1 MNSITIYRYE
11 DGISVIQ
18 KDEKQLKT
26 RILTEDRSF
35 CDMTFLPYMD
45 SILAIDTKGKMVLHN
60 YLDEKETNIT
70 LNDQLVN
77 EEISRYQWS
86 TIQSHQK
93 SVFLA
98 RIGTRKQILLYD
110 VRKQNVVEKLFNLQ
124 QGEICGNFTQSQHS
138 AYQMYMTTNLRTILI
153 DERFV
158 RKPMTVWHHANIG
171 KREKIPH
178 GILSHYISDEK

>member
-1 MNSITIYRYE
+1 M
-11 DGISVIQ
+11 IQ
-18 KDEKQLKT
+18 KDDKQLKT
-26 RILTEDRSF
+26 RILTDEDSSF
-35 CDMTFLPYMD
+35 CDMTFLPFME

-70 LNDQLVN
+70 LDNNQLVN

-110 VRKQNVVEKLFNLQ
+110 ARKQNVVEKLFNLQ
-124 QGEICGNFTQSQHS
+124 QGEICGNFTQSQNS
-138 AYQMYMTTNLRTILI
+138 PYQIYMSTNLRTILI

-158 RKPMTVWHHANIG
+158 RKPMTVWYHANIG

-178 GILSHYISDEK
+178 GILSHYIPNEK